1 MYIKRDRYLR
11 RLVDRMGNGQI
22 KVVTGIRRCGKSF
35 LVFRLFREYLRE
47 QGVPDDHVIEV
58 ALDDDDNEALRDVG
72 NLSRYVKERI
82 SSAGGMYYVLL
93 DEVQLAI
100 TREEM
105 RNPDIQVRLYG
116 LLNSLLRKGNVDV
129 YVTGSNSKM
138 LSKDVATEFRGRGDV
153 VEIHPLSFGEYYSYV
168 GGDRVAALDGYLVY
182 GGMPFALSKGD
193 AQSKREYLTGLFDE
207 VYMRDIAERYEIE
220 RPSVLSEL
228 VEDLCSSVG
237 SLTNANKICRTLK
250 SVKGVSVDNETI
262 SAYLDYLAD
271 AFLFRCARRYDVKG
285 KRYFE
290 FPSKYYC
297 EDVGL
302 RNARLGFR
310 QQEETHLME
319 NAIYNELVA
328 RGYAVDVGVVD
339 VSEKGEDGK
348 VRRKRVE
355 IDFVATKAPDQI
367 YIQSALSMEDPQKAA
382 AELRPLLAVRDFFRK
397 VVISKTTMP
406 PWVDETGV
414 IHMGVYDFLL
424 DESLLS

>member
-1 MYIKRDRYLR
+1 M
-11 RLVDRMGNGQI
+11 
-22 KVVTGIRRCGKSF
+22 
-35 LVFRLFREYLRE
+35 
-47 QGVPDDHVIEV
+47 
-58 ALDDDDNEALRDVG
+58 
-72 NLSRYVKERI
+72 
-82 SSAGGMYYVLL
+82 
-93 DEVQLAI
+93 
-100 TREEM
+100 
-105 RNPDIQVRLYG
+105 
-116 LLNSLLRKGNVDV
+116 
-129 YVTGSNSKM
+129 
-138 LSKDVATEFRGRGDV
+138 
-153 VEIHPLSFGEYYSYV
+153 
-168 GGDRVAALDGYLVY
+168 
-182 GGMPFALSKGD
+182 
-193 AQSKREYLTGLFDE
+193 
-207 VYMRDIAERYEIE
+207 
-220 RPSVLSEL
+220 
-228 VEDLCSSVG
+228 G
-237 SLTNANKICRTLK
+237 SLTNANKICRTLR

-262 SAYLDYLAD
+262 AAYLDYLAD
-271 AFLFRCARRYDVKG
+271 SFLFRCARRYDVKG

-339 VSEKGEDGK
+339 VSEKGKDGK
-348 VRRKRVE
+348 ARRKRVE

-367 YIQSALSMEDPQKAA
+367 YIQSALSMEDPEKAA